1 MLAFNIKPTP
11 YHFGLLLNIA
21 YQCGLGSP
29 NGLNDLL
36 FPVQPHQHLLFKEQ
50 EENNDNKEKLPRGPS
65 FLSSIGTDEI
75 ESSQTISTIDN
86 TENSLSISS
95 ELIEQQNESLSTE
108 WWQDPEDVRKGQ
120 LLKNHLRP
128 FSNASILK
136 PGISYEQPNLV
147 GLRMPKSP
155 AERLMLLGGIPGVIK
170 HMRESNVSPNNI
182 IFNTFLNVN
191 YFDRICR

>member
-29 NGLNDLL
+29 KGLHDLL
-36 FPVQPHQHLLFKEQ
+36 FPSQPHQNLLEEQ
-50 EENNDNKEKLPRGPS
+50 DQNNDTNKVTLPRGPS
-65 FLSSIGTDEI
+65 FLSSIGTDDI
-75 ESSQTISTIDN
+75 PSSQMISVADEN
-86 TENSLSISS
+86 ENSLSIPSD
-95 ELIEQQNESLSTE
+95 LIENQNDSLSTE

-136 PGISYEQPNLV
+136 PSVNYQEPNLV
-147 GLRMPKSP
+147 DLRMPNSP

-170 HMRESNVSPNNI
+170 HMQESNVAPNHI

-191 YFDRICR
+191 HIYA